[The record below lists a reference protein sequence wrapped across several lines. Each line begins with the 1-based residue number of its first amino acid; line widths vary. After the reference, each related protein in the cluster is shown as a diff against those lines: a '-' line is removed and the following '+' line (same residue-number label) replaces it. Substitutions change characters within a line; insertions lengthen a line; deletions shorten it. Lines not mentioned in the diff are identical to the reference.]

1 MPEIQNDYYS
11 IAVNDYQFLAA
22 ALHTGLY
29 NQISGGEIFQS
40 SRNKNANCVY
50 PLCMMFST
58 K

>member
-29 NQISGGEIFQS
+29 NQISGGKFFNRHEARMRTVFIHY
-40 SRNKNANCVY
+40 V
-50 PLCMMFST
+50 
-58 K
+58 